1 MRVCRRAPQL
11 LPEPAPTP
19 RHDPSN
25 ETAADQ
31 PLPRCLCALPTTSR
45 PGKPLPSPRSVDP
58 TRRPR
63 WRFVAPCVCRKP
75 TRLPPA
81 PTRDPAARPCAQPLI
96 GATGTE
102 QTRVAA
108 RTGDDID
115 ATSAQL
121 AQVGPRRGVRKLQGR
136 DFQRRRLRISG
147 FCVARWLALKSIP
160 FQNTAIPSVRSPTA
174 IRCAASRANACH
186 SAGDF
191 TPTCLPQRTTSPT
204 ETPRTRAKAVRL
216 SART

>member
-75 TRLPPA
+75 TRLLPA

-160 FQNTAIPSVRSPTA
+160 FQNTAIKRRCVVRRRSDVPPPEPTPA
-174 IRCAASRANACH
+174 MAPA
-186 SAGDF
+186 
-191 TPTCLPQRTTSPT
+191 TSP
-204 ETPRTRAKAVRL
+204 RRACRNGRRRQQRRHAPAPKP
-216 SART
+216 SG